1 LPSAGG
7 REATGKIRASLF
19 YVAEDGLHLTAVDA
33 DVPFGA
39 SPAEQARALVQG
51 MPEAAQQLDDA
62 ARVGSSPIV
71 TVTLWFEPAT
81 PMPPLVGLLDPVEG
95 FHWAFDRGAF
105 LPYTSQAR
113 PVVLVASAAQALL
126 PLPTAEIVARARR
139 ALARHGLTDAAP
151 VASRVVKEPHATPA
165 FTPAAA
171 RARPSG
177 DSGVPGLAF
186 AGDWTA
192 TGLPATIES
201 AVTSGLTASGILG
214 RPPATEAHA

>member
-1 LPSAGG
+1 V
-7 REATGKIRASLF
+7 R
-19 YVAEDGLHLTAVDA
+19 GLERGFRVMLESGEELTADRVVLA
-33 DVPFGA
+33 V
-39 SPAEQARALVQG
+39 PAEQARALVNG
-51 MPEAAQQLDDA
+51 FPEAAARIADA
-62 ARVGSSPIV
+62 ARLPSSPIV
-71 TVTLWFEPAT
+71 TVTLWFEPAAKL
-81 PMPPLVGLLDPVEG
+81 PPLVGLLDPVEG

-105 LPYTSQAR
+105 LPARGAAR

-139 ALARHGLTDAAP
+139 ALTRHGLTDAQP

-171 RARPSG
+171 PARPSG
-177 DSGVPGLAF
+177 DSGIPGQAF

-201 AVTSGLTASGILG
+201 AVASGLTASAILG